1 MPWRHVDFAAL
12 KLERDNEE
20 RLHAAAHTQAPV
32 APLDTE
38 SNGGGLVT
46 GAETDA
52 YPVVAASG

>member
-52 YPVVAASG
+52 